1 MEVVDPSMPP
11 MLASRISIEIE
22 IVVTA
27 IIALWIDCFLSGFRL
42 GRTRDSFE
50 LVFDH
55 HFVREVAVDGATLH
69 LRLGLISIC

>member
-1 MEVVDPSMPP
+1 MEVVNPSMPP

-22 IVVTA
+22 IVVTT
-27 IIALWIDCFLSGFRL
+27 IIPWWVYCFLISCRL

-55 HFVREVAVDGATLH
+55 HFVREIAVDLS
-69 LRLGLISIC
+69 LIHI